1 MAYTKAPG
9 KGQKPDPESESWN
22 TLPWRKFEQH
32 VYRIQ
37 KRIFKA
43 KQRGNQ
49 RAVHKLQKLLMKS
62 RAARLLAV
70 RRVTQD
76 NQGKKTAG
84 VDGVKSVPPK
94 QRLNMAEC
102 IHPQYWKRKQSP
114 PVRRIYIPKP
124 GKAEKRPLG
133 IPVMEMRAL
142 QALAKGALEPEWE
155 ACFEANSYGFRPGRS
170 CQDAIQAIFLSICKK
185 PKYVLDADIAGC
197 FDNINQGALL
207 SKLNTYPAMRRLVHA
222 WLKAGMIDQG
232 TFAPTLRGT
241 PQGGVVSPLLMNV
254 ALDGLETFVVY
265 ELTRRTGKPS
275 RKVSPTVIRYADD
288 FVVLDE
294 ELQTIEQAKDII
306 SAWLKDMGLEL
317 KPSKTHITHTLEP
330 YQEMVGFDFLG
341 WTVRQFP
348 VGKTHTGTDRWGNAL
363 GFKTIITPSKEAV
376 KRHIQELKV
385 LIRKNSHAPQG
396 QLIKELNQVIHGWTN
411 YYRSMVATETFH
423 HCGFILFQQ
432 LQSWARRRHPHK
444 GMFWVSN
451 KYWHVADGKG
461 WIFGDQRALLW
472 EHDRTEIQRHIKV
485 KGTASPYDG
494 DLLYWSQRLR
504 RHPMINGTLGKL
516 LQKQS
521 GKCRWC
527 ELLFQDGDLIE
538 IDHITPKSQGG
549 GEVLSN
555 KCALHRHCHDQR
567 HVVRVVGTH
576 DKGQI
581 TEEPDDA
588 NVSRPVLE
596 PSGGSDPF
604 A

>member
-1 MAYTKAPG
+1 MAETKAP
-9 KGQKPDPESESWN
+9 KTKPALDPESESWN
-22 TLPWRKFEQH
+22 KLPWRKLEQH

-43 KQRGNQ
+43 KQQGNT

-84 VDGVKSVPPK
+84 VDGVKSVTPS
-94 QRLNMAEC
+94 QRLEMVEC
-102 IHPQYWKRKQSP
+102 IHPKHGKRKKSP

-124 GKAEKRPLG
+124 GKIEKRPLG
-133 IPVMEMRAL
+133 IPVMEIRAQ

-170 CQDAIQAIFLSICKK
+170 CQDAIQAIFLAICKK

-197 FDNINQGALL
+197 FDNINQEALL
-207 SKLNTYPAMRRLVHA
+207 SKLNTYPAMRRMVHS
-222 WLKAGMIDQG
+222 WLKAGMLDQG
-232 TFAPTLRGT
+232 VFAPTSHGT
-241 PQGGVVSPLLMNV
+241 PQGGVISPLLMNV
-254 ALDGLETFVVY
+254 ALHGLETLIVHQ
-265 ELTRRTGKPS
+265 LTRRTGKKS
-275 RKVSPTVIRYADD
+275 QKVNPTVIRYADD

-294 ELQTIEQAKDII
+294 ELQTIEQAQGII

-317 KPSKTHITHTLEP
+317 KPSKTHITHTLQQ
-330 YQEMVGFDFLG
+330 YQGKRGFDFLG

-376 KRHIQELKV
+376 KRHIQELK
-385 LIRKNSHAPQG
+385 LLLRKNIHAPQG

-411 YYRSMVATETFH
+411 YYRSMVAKETFH
-423 HCGFILFQQ
+423 HCRYILFQQ
-432 LQSWARRRHPHK
+432 LQRWAKRRHPHK
-444 GMFWVSN
+444 GKRWISN
-451 KYWHVADGKG
+451 TYWHVDEGKG
-461 WIFGDQRALLW
+461 WNFTDRRSILWQHDQ
-472 EHDRTEIQRHIKV
+472 TEIQRHTKIK
-485 KGTASPYDG
+485 GAASPYNG
-494 DLLYWSQRLR
+494 DLLYWSKRLR
-504 RHPMINGTLGKL
+504 THPMLTGLLGKL
-516 LQKQS
+516 LQKQA

-527 ELLFQDGDLIE
+527 ALLFQGGDIIE
-538 IDHITPKSQGG
+538 IDHITPRSQGG
-549 GEVLSN
+549 GEELSN
-555 KCALHRHCHDQR
+555 KCALHRHYHDQR
-567 HVVRVVGTH
+567 HVRRVNGTH

-588 NVSRPVLE
+588 NVSRPVLK
-596 PSGGSDPF
+596 PSGGGDSL